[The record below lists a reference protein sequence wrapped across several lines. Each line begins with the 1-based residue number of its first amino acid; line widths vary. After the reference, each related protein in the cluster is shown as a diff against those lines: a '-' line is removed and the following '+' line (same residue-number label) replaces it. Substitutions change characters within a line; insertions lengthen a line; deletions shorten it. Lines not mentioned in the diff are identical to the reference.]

1 MITIYVIIQQT
12 FPALLLWFFVTD
24 FQSFRFPKSLVF
36 LIVKKTETTY
46 IYYLKFKWLVKD
58 KSTIHKYNPQS
69 LIFIC
74 VAKWR
79 SNSATVTHVSED
91 NLAVCGR
98 EIDQSTK
105 FLRVACV
112 IFYWCVFTLSF
123 SSLFSFCWIDF
134 PLVVH
139 STRWDNGINWRILFS
154 IDEPFTYPQH
164 KHWKPPLPR
173 QTASRKVSPLINPS
187 FINHRTVFYCL

>member
-1 MITIYVIIQQT
+1 MIIVYVFIQQT
-12 FPALLLWFFVTD
+12 FPVILLWVFVAD
-24 FQSFRFPKSLVF
+24 FLSFRFPKSLVF
-36 LIVKKTETTY
+36 LIITKTETKNY
-46 IYYLKFKWLVKD
+46 IYHLKFM
-58 KSTIHKYNPQS
+58 IGQRQKYNPQKKS
-69 LIFIC
+69 LRFIW

-79 SNSATVTHVSED
+79 SNSATVTYVSED

-134 PLVVH
+134 PLVH
-139 STRWDNGINWRILFS
+139 STRWDNGINWRIIFS
-154 IDEPFTYPQH
+154 IDEPLHTYPQH
-164 KHWKPPLPR
+164 
-173 QTASRKVSPLINPS
+173 
-187 FINHRTVFYCL
+187 

>member
-1 MITIYVIIQQT
+1 MIGQRQ
-12 FPALLLWFFVTD
+12 
-24 FQSFRFPKSLVF
+24 R
-36 LIVKKTETTY
+36 
-46 IYYLKFKWLVKD
+46 
-58 KSTIHKYNPQS
+58 YNPQK
-69 LIFIC
+69 IPEIYIC

-123 SSLFSFCWIDF
+123 NSLFSFCWIDF

-154 IDEPFTYPQH
+154 IDEPLHILSINTE
-164 KHWKPPLPR
+164 
-173 QTASRKVSPLINPS
+173 SRHFHDKLLRVKFRLWLIHHSLITVRFSIVYSLFVQYTWLSVGDPVVPS
-187 FINHRTVFYCL
+187 VRGE

>member
-1 MITIYVIIQQT
+1 MFIQQT
-12 FPALLLWFFVTD
+12 FPVLLLWVFVAN
-24 FQSFRFPKSLVF
+24 FLSFRFPKSLVF
-36 LIVKKTETTY
+36 LIVTKRETNH
-46 IYYLKFKWLVKD
+46 IYHLKFM
-58 KSTIHKYNPQS
+58 TGQRQKYNPQKNPWDLYVLPNDEAIQQLLRMS
-69 LIFIC
+69 AKITWLC
-74 VAKWR
+74 VGEK
-79 SNSATVTHVSED
+79 
-91 NLAVCGR
+91 
-98 EIDQSTK
+98 IDQSTK

>member
-1 MITIYVIIQQT
+1 MFIQQT
-12 FPALLLWFFVTD
+12 FPLLLLWVFCRKFPELSVPKILGLFDCNEKRDKSHLSPEIYDWSKTKV
-24 FQSFRFPKSLVF
+24 QSTKKSLR
-36 LIVKKTETTY
+36 
-46 IYYLKFKWLVKD
+46 
-58 KSTIHKYNPQS
+58 
-69 LIFIC
+69 FIC

-91 NLAVCGR
+91 NLAACGR

-154 IDEPFTYPQH
+154 IDEPLHTYPRH